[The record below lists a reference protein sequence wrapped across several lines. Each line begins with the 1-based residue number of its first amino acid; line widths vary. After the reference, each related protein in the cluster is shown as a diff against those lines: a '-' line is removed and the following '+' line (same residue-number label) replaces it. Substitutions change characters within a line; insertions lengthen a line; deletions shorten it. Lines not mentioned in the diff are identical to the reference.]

1 MDAKTALFP
10 CLCFAQCFGVSDKS
24 CDFVELLAEVGQAD
38 MGVVL
43 GDVLIRMAHHALD
56 GQLIGAGLVQAA
68 GKGMAAPVG
77 GRSSGADLLHKGGES
92 GPEHLG
98 GDGVASRITDDPFSV
113 LGQACGE
120 VGFDFWVDWDDPVPA
135 CGGFHAALEVV
146 PVGVIGKSGKGQKL
160 RDPESGI
167 AQDQDGVCPG
177 IAGGSQ
183 LLQFFELEVAPFSC
197 LA

>member
-68 GKGMAAPVG
+68 GEGMAAPM
-77 GRSSGADLLHKGGES
+77 GRGSDGADLLHKGS
-92 GPEHLG
+92 KADAAYFSHL
-98 GDGVASRITDDPFSV
+98 TDEMIKKEREEILKATKEDIRALAPVIREILSTGSFCV
-113 LGQACGE
+113 IGNAEKIRENQELFGE
-120 VGFDFWVDWDDPVPA
+120 VKNLFN
-135 CGGFHAALEVV
+135 
-146 PVGVIGKSGKGQKL
+146 
-160 RDPESGI
+160 
-167 AQDQDGVCPG
+167 
-177 IAGGSQ
+177 
-183 LLQFFELEVAPFSC
+183 
-197 LA
+197 